1 MKNNIKKQIL
11 TAFLTVA
18 ISSVAMAQTNTFPA
32 TGNVGIGTTTPQ
44 SKLEINGGLSVSG
57 INAINGINGFG
68 NVIQINSPGSG
79 AILFNPGLETQQMFG
94 FHINGNMYWGGK
106 SSYSMILS
114 NAGDLNV
121 IKSVTIG
128 GSLKPGSRLSVK
140 GKIAAQEVEVTT
152 TNWPDY
158 VFEDDYRLQPLS
170 EVEQFV
176 KVHKHLPEIPSA
188 KQVEQ
193 DGVSLGEMNKL
204 LLKKVEELTLHL
216 IEKGK
221 ELKIEKELN
230 RAQGERLQKV
240 ESEQKELKNM
250 IEGLIHN

>member
-18 ISSVAMAQTNTFPA
+18 VSSVAMAQTNTFPA

-44 SKLEINGGLSVSG
+44 SKLEINGGLSITGNNPTGGVNSF
-57 INAINGINGFG
+57 INT
-68 NVIQINSPGSG
+68 IQLINSNHA

-94 FHINGNMYWGGK
+94 FHKDGRMYWGGK

-128 GSLKPGSRLSVK
+128 GSLKPGSQLSVK

-176 KVHKHLPEIPSA
+176 KVHKHLPEIPST

-204 LLKKVEELTLHL
+204 LLKKVEELTLYLIQEKRNNAEHL
-216 IEKGK
+216 EK
-221 ELKIEKELN
+221 LEKEIEN
-230 RAQGERLQKV
+230 
-240 ESEQKELKNM
+240 LKKDK
-250 IEGLIHN
+250 